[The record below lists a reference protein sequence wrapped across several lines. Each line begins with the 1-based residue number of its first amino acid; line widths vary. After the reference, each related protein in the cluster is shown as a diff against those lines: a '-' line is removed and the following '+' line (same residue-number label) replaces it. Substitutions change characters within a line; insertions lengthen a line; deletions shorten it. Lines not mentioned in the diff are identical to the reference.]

1 MEMLTRLAK
10 WSSLTVVAV
19 FGFVGFCVA
28 WIRGLA
34 DNADEEGGPE
44 QNYDIHEVLG
54 QGAFGKVV
62 RATVKHSIKD
72 MDAETA
78 KEKNLKG
85 HATHHDEQDFAIKYL
100 LIENAKTATDGIMEA
115 TRLVRCS
122 HPNIVTLREQFFR
135 NRWSEMSLW
144 DRMTKSPF
152 QLCLVM
158 ERCDG
163 DVCQLIQSWTG
174 DYKDGEQPWGEEPAV
189 GEKLRIVAQIT
200 SAVACIHGTN
210 PALIHRDL
218 KPGANCASV
227 SFFCRVCLT
236 AFPRCRK
243 RLHRAPEPP
252 AHRQR
257 SLACEDR
264 RPWLGGSPGG

>member
-1 MEMLTRLAK
+1 MAMLTRLAK

-54 QGAFGKVV
+54 RGAFGKVV

-122 HPNIVTLREQFFR
+122 HPNIVELREQFFR
-135 NRWSEMSLW
+135 NRWSEMSL
-144 DRMTKSPF
+144 
-152 QLCLVM
+152 
-158 ERCDG
+158 
-163 DVCQLIQSWTG
+163 
-174 DYKDGEQPWGEEPAV
+174 
-189 GEKLRIVAQIT
+189 
-200 SAVACIHGTN
+200 
-210 PALIHRDL
+210 
-218 KPGANCASV
+218 
-227 SFFCRVCLT
+227 
-236 AFPRCRK
+236 
-243 RLHRAPEPP
+243 
-252 AHRQR
+252 
-257 SLACEDR
+257 
-264 RPWLGGSPGG
+264 